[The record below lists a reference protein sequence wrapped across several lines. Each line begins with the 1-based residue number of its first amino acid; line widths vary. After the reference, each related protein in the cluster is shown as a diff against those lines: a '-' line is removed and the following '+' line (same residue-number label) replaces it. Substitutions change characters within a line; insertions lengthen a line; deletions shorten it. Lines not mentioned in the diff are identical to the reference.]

1 MDRERR
7 QRGGDPGATP
17 LAAGVLLVL
26 ALVPWTRDGPP
37 ETAVRH
43 VAPPTPVACTAAADT
58 ISGTTTGPPE
68 FYAIELIPTG
78 RVTGT
83 ANYEG
88 SAEIRF
94 ADSPFDVAVSSDGAF
109 RRQVHVDLGGLRP
122 APRGDYVV
130 WVTSPD
136 LDRIEKLGPL
146 GDDMT
151 LTGEVALPKFLLVI
165 SLEDEPG
172 AVEGKWSGPIVL
184 RGMSR
189 SGFMHTMAGHGPFQS
204 EPCSSYGFSR

>member
-7 QRGGDPGATP
+7 ERGRDPGTTL

-43 VAPPTPVACTAAADT
+43 VAPPAPVACLPAGDT
-58 ISGTTTGPPE
+58 LSGTTTGPPG
-68 FYAIELIPTG
+68 FYAIELVPTG

-83 ANYEG
+83 ASYEG
-88 SAEIRF
+88 SAEVRF

-109 RRQVHVDLGGLRP
+109 RRHLRLDLRGLKP
-122 APRGDYVV
+122 PPRGDYVA

-136 LDRIEKLGPL
+136 LDRIVKLGAL
-146 GDDMT
+146 GEDMT
-151 LTGEVALPKFLLVI
+151 LTGEIALPKFLLVL
-165 SLEDEPG
+165 SLEEEPA

-189 SGFMHTMAGHGPFQS
+189 SGFMHTMAGHGPFQG
-204 EPCSSYGFSR
+204 EPCSSYGFTR